1 MDHQQYNEVKGRI
14 RWKKNCYFVKEYQI
28 RQEKKLLFY
37 ERISDK
43 KENDGTRQLRL
54 RINQ

>member
-14 RWKKNCYFVKEYQI
+14 RWKKKLLFCERISDKTG
-28 RQEKKLLFY
+28 KKLLFY

>member
-1 MDHQQYNEVKGRI
+1 MEKKLLFCERI
-14 RWKKNCYFVKEYQI
+14 SDKTG
-28 RQEKKLLFY
+28 KKLLFY